1 MILECV
7 AAHLDAHLRAA
18 WNRQIQA
25 INKVQRL
32 PEGVEANFYRIKNG
46 RSDLDQDLAF
56 ANRTTELLV
65 AKVQV
70 EISNREKLQ
79 AKVWCVSG
87 FVFSIE
93 YGGNASYF
101 AAAAG
106 MYPQPEF
113 TLTCELMA
121 DLAAAED
128 SAQ

>member
-70 EISNREKLQ
+70 EISNREKIAGESLVRQ
-79 AKVWCVSG
+79 WIRLFNRVWRKRQLLC
-87 FVFSIE
+87 
-93 YGGNASYF
+93 GGCRHV
-101 AAAAG
+101 
-106 MYPQPEF
+106 PQPEF